1 MAEVIGLIASTINI
15 LEGVSKTKSFLE
27 ANVHAPSTLR
37 AELVPLLGRLTA
49 FEGILR
55 GLQLECELD
64 ESNDGRLRVLAHIV
78 EPLQASKVAVVTI
91 AARLQRVI
99 SVGKVSIAF
108 GKMLDKDTLAA
119 LHVLD
124 QTKPVLDLALSAD
137 QRSVQK
143 RRPYH

>member
-15 LEGVSKTKSFLE
+15 LECVNKTKSFLK
-27 ANVHAPSTLR
+27 ANVHTPSMLR

-64 ESNDGRLRVLAHIV
+64 ESNDGRLRVLAHII
-78 EPLQASKVAVVTI
+78 EPLQASNMAVATI
-91 AARLQRVI
+91 VARLQRVI

-108 GKMLDKDTLAA
+108 GKVLDKDTLAA

-124 QTKPVLDLALSAD
+124 QTTPVLDLALSAD
-137 QRSVQK
+137 QRSVCK